1 MGRGQKRNFRPFKN
15 IGPFLP
21 VDWNLEILNVSL
33 EDDGLYECQI
43 LGSRSPPARLTVL
56 VPPRPPYVEGG
67 PVREVIE
74 DEQVRLQCVSV
85 GGKPA
90 PKVSTDWMDGWMD
103 FFLGGGERRG
113 NRLLS
118 QRVRCII
125 IPSWRFPTSIFPKKK
140 YFSFQLCC
148 IPFL

>member
-15 IGPFLP
+15 IAPFLP

-90 PKVSTDWMDGWMD
+90 PKVRTDWMDG
-103 FFLGGGERRG
+103 FFGRGEGGIG
-113 NRLLS
+113 
-118 QRVRCII
+118 C
-125 IPSWRFPTSIFPKKK
+125 
-140 YFSFQLCC
+140 
-148 IPFL
+148 